1 MAVKTH
7 CKECSDP
14 PRPNGIRCDR
24 CSTAHNN
31 RERIR
36 RAERKR
42 KAQCWACGKKAVK
55 VKGQQTSTCKDHQG
69 HGWRQAS

>member
-1 MAVKTH
+1 MKIH
-7 CKECSDP
+7 CQDCSSPPLPDCRRCAECRVS
-14 PRPNGIRCDR
+14 
-24 CSTAHNN
+24 HNN

-42 KAQCWACGKKAVK
+42 KALCWACGKKAVK
-55 VKGQQTSTCKDHQG
+55 VNGVQTSTCKAHQG